1 MNRKLPL
8 AAGLLMVFVVTV
20 LILLR
25 FMPAR
30 HQAAD
35 YLVIGTLATL
45 VCILLAF
52 LVVLL
57 VNPKR
62 SEMFYKRKKK

>member
-1 MNRKLPL
+1 MNRKLTL
-8 AAGLLMVFVVTV
+8 GGGLLIVFVVTV

-35 YLVIGTLATL
+35 YVVIGTLATL

-52 LVVLL
+52 VSVLL
-57 VNPKR
+57 VSPKR
-62 SEMFYKRKKK
+62 SEMFYKRKK